1 LLYQTRSFTILI
13 FSFKKSIVNFLD
25 VKQLFAD
32 LKEIDDRYI
41 RRLVSRLNGKIER
54 IGKVELLNNKRIE
67 LVMYSD
73 VKVDLWEME
82 KILSNFDRSEKL
94 LEKILDLYTG
104 PFLAGIECLW
114 AKQMRR
120 YYNVLL
126 KSIVDDY
133 LENIG
138 FESRLAVKLM
148 KVFPDLSIFDEELES
163 EYLYDLF

>member
-1 LLYQTRSFTILI
+1 
-13 FSFKKSIVNFLD
+13 
-25 VKQLFAD
+25 
-32 LKEIDDRYI
+32 
-41 RRLVSRLNGKIER
+41 
-54 IGKVELLNNKRIE
+54 
-67 LVMYSD
+67 MYSNA
-73 VKVDLWEME
+73 KVDLWEME
-82 KILSNFDRSEKL
+82 KVLSNFDRSEKL

-114 AKQMRR
+114 ARQMRR
-120 YYNVLL
+120 YYNVLV

-148 KVFPDLSIFDEELES
+148 KVFPDLSIFDEELER

>member
-1 LLYQTRSFTILI
+1 
-13 FSFKKSIVNFLD
+13 
-25 VKQLFAD
+25 
-32 LKEIDDRYI
+32 
-41 RRLVSRLNGKIER
+41 
-54 IGKVELLNNKRIE
+54 
-67 LVMYSD
+67 MYSD